1 MDDPTTSEP
10 ATNPTRFRR
19 WADLCTTD
27 FAGLN
32 PERTVAILPLGATEQ
47 HGPHLPLS
55 VDTDLLEGILL
66 ETGQHLSP
74 DLPVY
79 LLPSLAV
86 GYSPEHQAF
95 AGTLT
100 LRPET
105 TLQLWSDIAESVA
118 RAGVRKLVLFNTH
131 GGHTG
136 MMDVVGRQLRS
147 RFGLMVYSVSWF
159 NLPLL
164 DDVGADLNTQI
175 SAQEH
180 RFGIHGGQ
188 VETSM
193 MLALRP
199 DRVRLTRAE
208 QFHSTSEARAAQY
221 PVLGNGRS
229 AKLSWMAQDYHP
241 GGAVGNAAL
250 ANQQLG
256 QQLISAA
263 GRAFA
268 SLLSEV
274 VALPLSTL
282 RD

>member
-1 MDDPTTSEP
+1 
-10 ATNPTRFRR
+10 
-19 WADLCTTD
+19 
-27 FAGLN
+27 
-32 PERTVAILPLGATEQ
+32 VAILPLGATEQ

-159 NLPLL
+159 KF
-164 DDVGADLNTQI
+164 Q
-175 SAQEH
+175 H
-180 RFGIHGGQ
+180 RSIG
-188 VETSM
+188 
-193 MLALRP
+193 LA
-199 DRVRLTRAE
+199 
-208 QFHSTSEARAAQY
+208 ST
-221 PVLGNGRS
+221 
-229 AKLSWMAQDYHP
+229 
-241 GGAVGNAAL
+241 AVK
-250 ANQQLG
+250 
-256 QQLISAA
+256 
-263 GRAFA
+263 
-268 SLLSEV
+268 
-274 VALPLSTL
+274 
-282 RD
+282 